1 MSKIRARNHSRLNNR
16 SRIGL
21 PADQTSNLDFV
32 DKKILKLVVNN
43 SRLSYRELARHLGI
57 SVGTVIEHLNKLESE
72 KIIEG
77 YSALINTTKIGFPLT
92 AIIEIYGKGGTQF
105 IKYLSG
111 SPNVCSVYS
120 VTGRADAIVVAKFR
134 DIYEISRFIRDVQKK
149 KGVARTETLLVLDIH
164 KEDFRPNLD

>member
-1 MSKIRARNHSRLNNR
+1 MSKIRTKNHFRLNNR
-16 SRIGL
+16 SRSGL
-21 PADQTSNLDFV
+21 SDGQTSDLDFV
-32 DKKILKLVVNN
+32 DRKILKLVVNN

-57 SVGTVIEHLNKLESE
+57 SVGTVIEHLNKLESQ

-77 YSALINTTKIGFPLT
+77 YSALINSVKVGFPLT
-92 AIIEIYGKGGTQF
+92 AVIEIYGKGTSQF

-111 SPNVCSVYS
+111 SSNVCSVYS

-134 DIYEISRFIRDVQKK
+134 DIYEISNFIRDVQKK

-164 KEDFRPNLD
+164 KEDFRPSID